1 MTPLGTLLLAGT
13 LIPGVVLAT
22 ARPGLRQTTLL
33 TAWYW
38 MLAAWLL
45 WVASAVALARATTS
59 PEARAQWLYVTAV
72 VSLCPGIAV
81 LGAKRPGSGVWA
93 LFILV
98 PLVFVLGWPAL
109 TVWRWD
115 GPRLLAVETPVLVGF
130 GLVLVMGTGNY
141 LGTRFGLAAAL
152 YAAAVVLLALP
163 VAAHGPGWFHSTWR
177 GVPVTVLAAVPLFL
191 GASLS
196 ARRCGPGGAAGDPLD
211 GLWGEFRDRFGIVWS
226 RRLQERL
233 HQEALREGWSAQV
246 GPFGL
251 EWADGVTAEQRSRT
265 RERFEHHL
273 RWLLRRFVE
282 EPWID
287 ARLAGPAEGAADPKA
302 EFPQIPQSRPS

>member
-1 MTPLGTLLLAGT
+1 MTPLGILLLLGT
-13 LIPGVVLAT
+13 LIPGAVLVA
-22 ARPGLRQTTLL
+22 ARPALRQTTLL
-33 TAWYW
+33 TAWNW

-45 WVASAVALARATTS
+45 WVASAVVLARPTTS
-59 PEARAQWLYVTAV
+59 PEARAQWLYATAV
-72 VSLCPGIAV
+72 ISLCPGIAV
-81 LGAKRPGSGVWA
+81 LGAKRPGSGVWT

-141 LGTRFGLAAAL
+141 LGTRFGLGAAL
-152 YAAAVVLLALP
+152 YAAAVVLLVLP
-163 VAAHGPGWFHSTWR
+163 VAAHGPPWFRSTW
-177 GVPVTVLAAVPLFL
+177 GSVPGTVLAAIPLFF

-196 ARRCGPGGAAGDPLD
+196 ARRCASGAAAADPLD
-211 GLWGEFRDRFGIVWS
+211 RLWGEFRDRFGIVWS

-233 HQEALREGWSAQV
+233 QQEARREGWPAQV

-251 EWADGVTAEQRSRT
+251 EWAEGITSDQRSRT

-282 EPWID
+282 EPRIEAWLSGRAD
-287 ARLAGPAEGAADPKA
+287 EEGAPRA
-302 EFPQIPQSRPS
+302 ESPQIPQSRPS

>member
-1 MTPLGTLLLAGT
+1 MTPLGILLLAGT
-13 LIPGVVLAT
+13 LVPGAILVA
-22 ARPGLRQTTLL
+22 ARPALRQTTLL
-33 TAWYW
+33 TAWNW

-45 WVASAVALARATTS
+45 WAATAVALAQPTTS
-59 PEARAQWLYVTAV
+59 PEARSQWLYATAV
-72 VSLCPGIAV
+72 LSLCPGIAV

-152 YAAAVVLLALP
+152 YAAAVVLLVLP
-163 VAAHGPGWFHSTWR
+163 VAAHGPAWFRSTWM
-177 GVPVTVLAAVPLFL
+177 GVPAAVLAAVPLFL
-191 GASLS
+191 AASL
-196 ARRCGPGGAAGDPLD
+196 AAWRCAVGAAATDPLD
-211 GLWGEFRDRFGIVWS
+211 DLWGEFRDRFGIVWS

-233 HQEALREGWSAQV
+233 QQEALREGWSAQV

-251 EWADGVTAEQRSRT
+251 EWAEAVTAEQRART

-282 EPWID
+282 DSWID
-287 ARLAGPAEGAADPKA
+287 ARLAGLADGEPAPKA
-302 EFPQIPQSRPS
+302 EPPQIPQSRPS

>member
-1 MTPLGTLLLAGT
+1 MTPLGILLLVGT
-13 LIPGVVLAT
+13 LIPGAVLLAG
-22 ARPGLRQTTLL
+22 RPAVRQTTLL
-33 TAWYW
+33 TAWNW

-45 WVASAVALARATTS
+45 WVATAIALARPATS
-59 PEARAQWLYVTAV
+59 PEARAQWLYTTAV

-109 TVWRWD
+109 TVWRFD

-152 YAAAVVLLALP
+152 YAAAVVLLVLP
-163 VAAHGPGWFHSTWR
+163 VAAHGPAWFRATWG
-177 GVPVTVLAAVPLFL
+177 GVPRTVLAAVPLFL
-191 GASLS
+191 GAGL
-196 ARRCGPGGAAGDPLD
+196 AAWRCSSGAVAADPLD

-233 HQEALREGWSAQV
+233 QQEAVREGWPARV
-246 GPFGL
+246 GPLGL
-251 EWADGVTAEQRSRT
+251 EWAEGITREQQVRT

-282 EPWID
+282 EQGID
-287 ARLAGPAEGAADPKA
+287 VWLAGSPGGEPAPRA
-302 EFPQIPQSRPS
+302 ESPQIPQSRPS